1 MLFHGTA
8 YAMILY
14 IGSPWTLDRLLA
26 ALVRLRDHGGLT
38 ILLSEQHARLAL
50 EFAARAVILD
60 HGRIVYEGN
69 SRPLLDDPN
78 RLSALIDVGG

>member
-1 MLFHGTA
+1 MLFLGTA

-38 ILLSEQHARLAL
+38 TC
-50 EFAARAVILD
+50 
-60 HGRIVYEGN
+60 
-69 SRPLLDDPN
+69 
-78 RLSALIDVGG
+78 

>member
-38 ILLSEQHARLAL
+38 TC
-50 EFAARAVILD
+50 
-60 HGRIVYEGN
+60 
-69 SRPLLDDPN
+69 
-78 RLSALIDVGG
+78 